1 MQRITAVE
9 PAELAELE
17 RQWGPVAME
26 RHQLAVDHP
35 FLTGENQMLVGN
47 GRRAEVC
54 YVMHQGNP
62 KAGVLL
68 HIKTFYPHGAYRLP
82 TGGIHQGEGVVDTLA
97 REVEEET
104 GLTVGNGGAQVR
116 VERLLGVVACDFV
129 HGALARTLPF
139 ATYAFL
145 VQMPLGAALTPRDA
159 SEQIGGW
166 QWRPPAALPQ
176 VADYLEQVRTFSPQ
190 WGDWGRYRALIH
202 RFVARRV

>member
-1 MQRITAVE
+1 MPRMTALE
-9 PAELAELE
+9 PDELAELDV
-17 RQWGPVAME
+17 QWGPVTME

-47 GRRAEVC
+47 GRRAEIC

-62 KAGVLL
+62 QAGLLL
-68 HIKTFYPHGAYRLP
+68 HIKTFYPQGAFRLP
-82 TGGIHQGEGVVDTLA
+82 TGGIHQGDGVIDTLA

-104 GLTVGNGGAQVR
+104 GLIMGNGAGQVR
-116 VERLLGVVACDFV
+116 VERLLGVVACEFV
-129 HGALARTLPF
+129 HGTLGRTLPF

-145 VQMPLGAALTPRDA
+145 VQMPAGAALNPRDA

-166 QWRPPAALPQ
+166 QWRPPAELPQ
-176 VADYLEQVRTFSPQ
+176 VAAYLEQVGEFSPQ

-202 RFVARRV
+202 RFVARHV